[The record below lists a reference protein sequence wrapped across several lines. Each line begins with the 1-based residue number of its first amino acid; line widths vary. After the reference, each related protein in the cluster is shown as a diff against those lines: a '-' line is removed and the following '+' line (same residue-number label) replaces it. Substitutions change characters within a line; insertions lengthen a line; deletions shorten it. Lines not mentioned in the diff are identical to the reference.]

1 MTEAD
6 RQILVTGATGFVGRS
21 LTRALEQE
29 GEAWRS
35 YSGRINDPLALREAL
50 AGVDTVYHL
59 AGAEARGRVRLLRH
73 VDVEGTERLLEE
85 SRRADVAHLVVMSR
99 LGADPNSI
107 HPLLRAKGQV
117 ERLVA
122 QSGIPYTVVRSAS
135 LFGLEDR
142 FLNTIAGLAAWSW
155 PFLWLPGGGKALFQ
169 PLWVEDL
176 VRCLLQ
182 TVARPELRNRT
193 VEVAGEERFYY
204 RELAEMVAGVAGLRR
219 FPIRL
224 DLRVVRPLARLT
236 MGWRRRPPVTSFFMD
251 RFSVPETAPVDSVLR
266 TFGFRPGRLDA
277 HIAYLRRGGHR
288 RRLLRR

>member
-1 MTEAD
+1 M
-6 RQILVTGATGFVGRS
+6 ILVTGATGFIGRS
-21 LTRALEQE
+21 LTRALDEE
-29 GEAWRS
+29 GARFHT
-35 YSGRINDPLALREAL
+35 YQGRINDPLRLREAL
-50 AGVDTVYHL
+50 AGVHTVYHL
-59 AGAEARGRVRLLRH
+59 AGAESRGRARLLSH
-73 VDVEGTERLLEE
+73 VDVEGTQRLLEE
-85 SRRADVAHLVVMSR
+85 SRRADVKRLIVMSR

-107 HPLLRAKGQV
+107 YPLLRAKGKV

-122 QSGIPYTVVRSAS
+122 RGGITYTVVRSAS
-135 LFGLEDR
+135 LFGIEDR
-142 FLNTIAGLAAWSW
+142 FLNTIASLAAWSW

-176 VRCLLQ
+176 VQCLLL
-182 TVARPELRNRT
+182 TLERPEMRNRI

-204 RELAEMVAGVAGLRR
+204 RELAEIVSSVAGLNRI
-219 FPIRL
+219 PIRL

-236 MGWRRRPPVTSFFMD
+236 MGWWRRPPVTPFLMN

-266 TFGFRPGRLDA
+266 TFGFRPGRLDE